1 MATKSV
7 LKTILI
13 KDRRSASSLVTALEN
28 ASGKKSKDVTV
39 SRTCRELG
47 REEIKNI
54 FGEKNGRV

>member
-13 KDRRSASSLVTALEN
+13 KDRRSADSLVTALEN

-47 REEIKNI
+47 REEIQKI